1 MDSKCFISA
10 FGTFGNPNG
19 FRQSFWFINDK
30 NTANGT
36 RIFDLNTNAIKVF
49 PKSKIYA
56 IRKEITEKNCIISYS
71 IYTYAKEQNSD
82 RSGTFIGSSILFVNK
97 VADENITVRCLNE
110 FHNNLINKNVEND
123 IIRVNHSDHFEIIRP
138 KDFDKITFHLREID
152 HFDNVQTIPKHLV
165 VYCET
170 HANALQTIL
179 KKSMDLLNIFDT
191 IYFTDNSEIAEFV
204 HQKNIFQFVQKDGF
218 ENEIRK
224 LAEERK
230 RKIQE
235 AIAEFEREKSR
246 LEDAKK
252 QTYEDFKSKIEK
264 NKELHAVNAGKIAE
278 SEKNLA
284 RINDVY
290 LTFSVKL
297 DELVTRLKT
306 ADAAALNSIRQ
317 SYRENKNIFTE
328 NIRDLKIPDL
338 GIISETRPAHRPEP
352 FKQSGN
358 HFYSHSR
365 EREESSDRP
374 NIYRIA
380 TVVLSVLLMAAIS
393 GFVWF
398 YLETEEK
405 KVPDNNMMQAFNS
418 TPQPEAAVEEPVE
431 DTIPVLRPEPNAEVD
446 LQIKNEMNQKL
457 TPNLKIDSVTRF
469 VFKANPKNIEYFY
482 KDQKAAYSKLLF
494 EKNKAS
500 FKVGNYDTIY
510 IGNLQYIPIFK

>member
-1 MDSKCFISA
+1 MSSVNLIA

-19 FRQSFWFINDK
+19 FTQTFFAGNPVSVK
-30 NTANGT
+30 T
-36 RIFDLNTNAIKVF
+36 FDIRGPILVYPESTLY
-49 PKSKIYA
+49 S
-56 IRKEITEKNCIISYS
+56 IRKEYKDGAFMVSYAV
-71 IYTYAKEQNSD
+71 YTYAKEPTSA
-82 RSGTFIGSSILFVNK
+82 REGSFIGSAILFIDEI
-97 VADENITVRCLNE
+97 AEENITIRCLNE
-110 FHNNLINKNVEND
+110 FHKNLIGKNVEKD
-123 IIRVNHSDHFEIIRP
+123 TLSVNHSDLFSVS
-138 KDFDKITFHLREID
+138 KLTDFDKIKFNLKKINALDSAEMTGKQLM
-152 HFDNVQTIPKHLV
+152 

-170 HANALQTIL
+170 NPSVLQTIFI
-179 KKSMDLLNIFDT
+179 KSLDLLNVYDT
-191 IYFTDNSEIAEFV
+191 IYFTASQDIVKFV
-204 HQKNIFQFVQKDGF
+204 HQKSIFRFVEKDGF
-218 ENEIRK
+218 ENEIQK

-235 AIAEFEREKSR
+235 IIADFEREKSR

-264 NKELHAVNAGKIAE
+264 NKELHAVNAGKIVE

-290 LTFSVKL
+290 QTFSGKI
-297 DELVTRLKT
+297 DEHLTRLKT
-306 ADAAALNSIRQ
+306 ADASALNSIRQ

-338 GIISETRPAHRPEP
+338 GIISEMRPAHRPEP

-358 HFYSHSR
+358 HIYSHSR
-365 EREESSDRP
+365 EREDSSDRP

-380 TVVLSVLLMAAIS
+380 TVVLSVLLAAAIS

-405 KVPDNNMMQAFNS
+405 KVPDNNMMQVNS
-418 TPQPEAAVEEPVE
+418 TLQPEPAVEKPVK
-431 DTIPVLRPEPNAEVD
+431 DTIPLLRPEPNAEVD

-469 VFKANPKNIEYFY
+469 VFKANPKSIQEYY
-482 KDQKAAYSKLLF
+482 KDQKANYSKLLF
-494 EKNKAS
+494 QKNKLS
-500 FKVGNYDTIY
+500 FKIENDDTIY
-510 IGNLQYIPIFK
+510 IGNLQSIPIFK